1 MNFKNIQEL
10 FDYLLSMNG
19 TRIRQDDKS
28 CSIWLP
34 NGKFIC
40 GKFES
45 EIDFKSKDLLTN
57 DTFFIYNENEIACV
71 ESYLM
76 VIFLK
81 DADSFLNIIFNKY
94 PEIAPLEY
102 KLSYVVSDLQN
113 ALDQLQ
119 SMRIQIGALK
129 KELENNKK
137 EYSDLKKYYEDRE
150 YWTERNKS
158 ELNKQTENHI
168 RLLTWINDL
177 KKIITIEQIKKVEQ
191 FTNSDNAFGEIEY
204 GFVKGVIKLTYYTTI
219 WGSAD
224 LAGLDLGSKRRFVY
238 LDKLGNEIDKEPN
251 GGGFY
256 IGNKEF
262 SALKTKMDK

>member
-34 NGKFIC
+34 NGEFIC

-57 DTFFIYNENEIACV
+57 DTFFIYNENEIACQKNY
-71 ESYLM
+71 ETCEF
-76 VIFLK
+76 IK
-81 DADSFLNIIFNKY
+81 TPGSFLSVIFNKY

-102 KLSYVVSDLQN
+102 KLSYIVSDLQN

-119 SMRIQIGALK
+119 SMRIQNGALK

-137 EYSDLKKYYEDRE
+137 ECSELKKHYESRE

-158 ELNKQTENHI
+158 ELNKQTERHI

-191 FTNSDNAFGEIEY
+191 FTNSDSAFGEIEY
-204 GFVKGVIKLTYYTTI
+204 GFAKGIIKLTYSTKK

-224 LAGLDLGSKRRFVY
+224 LEGVELGYVRRFVY